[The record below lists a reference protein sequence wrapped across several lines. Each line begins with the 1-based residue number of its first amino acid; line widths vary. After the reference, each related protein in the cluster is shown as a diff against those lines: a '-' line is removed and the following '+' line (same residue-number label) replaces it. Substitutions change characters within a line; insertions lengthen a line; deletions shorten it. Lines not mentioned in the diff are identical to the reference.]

1 MKIIGLLLLWLA
13 TTAAV
18 AQTNQGW
25 PVCRNPV
32 RVFGPRT
39 TVDLTP
45 LFQWWARQPVHS
57 NSLAYAVAKI
67 DLSTNEAANTNVPPV
82 EDRPLAAWHR
92 VTGTHRANVG
102 NSWVVDATIYTSPT
116 ARTNARI
123 VLNHPPVVEEQDYYA
138 LQAQLAQVMQQITN
152 DAQIHETNVKA
163 EEKDRQNEDAYRRW
177 WASAQYYA
185 RAAAQ
190 KQQAAD
196 LAFSEEQQLQTM
208 RHQIE
213 QQLKTIPAI
222 NGQYAVDW
230 FAVMLGRS
238 KLGVPVYDL
247 GLVSPNPP

>member
-1 MKIIGLLLLWLA
+1 
-13 TTAAV
+13 
-18 AQTNQGW
+18 
-25 PVCRNPV
+25 
-32 RVFGPRT
+32 
-39 TVDLTP
+39 
-45 LFQWWARQPVHS
+45 
-57 NSLAYAVAKI
+57 
-67 DLSTNEAANTNVPPV
+67 
-82 EDRPLAAWHR
+82 
-92 VTGTHRANVG
+92 
-102 NSWVVDATIYTSPT
+102 VVDATIYTSPT